1 MNYDSDHYQTLC
13 VLPNAEHIV
22 IVAAYR
28 ALAGQYHPDRWKGNQ
43 AEATAKMAEINVAYA
58 IIGDP
63 EKRKAYDDQRKT
75 THATFNESEDAT
87 DQAFDDA
94 IQAFEDKWQTA
105 CDVFPDLI
113 TTRKNL
119 EKTSHKLAFAFVV
132 HLIENKPFKVRNEL
146 AQEMER
152 NFLESHFGTN
162 QQILDYAKELIKWGF
177 KDAIK
182 RLNEFVDVLG
192 SDIESTAII
201 KRIENEF
208 GLAERRK
215 ERYKV
220 RPTKSTK
227 EDDDYAATL
236 LKSTKSKMLH
246 HVLSDETFKYARL
259 LGYEIELI
267 AGGFFKSDLYT
278 IRKRNKHEIIFETNQ
293 RGIMCHW
300 IKDNLA

>member
-1 MNYDSDHYQTLC
+1 MNFDSDHYQTLC

-94 IQAFEDKWQTA
+94 IQAFEDKWKTA

-208 GLAERRK
+208 SLAERRK
-215 ERYKV
+215 EKYKV
-220 RPTKSTK
+220 KSSK
-227 EDDDYAATL
+227 EQDDYATVL
-236 LKSTKSKMLH
+236 LKSTKSKMLYQP
-246 HVLSDETFKYARL
+246 LSDETFKYARL
-259 LGYEIELI
+259 MGYEIDFI
-267 AGGFFKSDLYT
+267 AGGFFKSDHYSIHARHKKDIL
-278 IRKRNKHEIIFETNQ
+278 FETNKW
-293 RGIMCHW
+293 GIMCHW

>member
-1 MNYDSDHYQTLC
+1 MSSEPDHYQTLC

-43 AEATAKMAEINVAYA
+43 AEATARMAEINVAYG

-63 EKRKAYDDQRKT
+63 DKRKAYDAQRKT
-75 THATFNESEDAT
+75 THGSFDESEDAT

-94 IQAFEDKWQTA
+94 IKAFEDKWQTA

-113 TTRKNL
+113 TIRKNL

-132 HLIENKPFKVRNEL
+132 HLIEHKPFKVRNEL
-146 AQEMER
+146 AQTMER
-152 NFLESHFGTN
+152 NFLERHFGTK
-162 QQILDYAKELIKWGF
+162 QEILDYAKELIKWGF

-182 RLNEFVDVLG
+182 RLNEIVDVLG

-215 ERYKV
+215 EKYKV
-220 RPTKSTK
+220 KPTK
-227 EDDDYAATL
+227 EQDDYAAIL
-236 LKSTKSKMLH
+236 LKNTRSKMLYQP
-246 HVLSDETFKYARL
+246 LSDETFKYARL
-259 LGYEIELI
+259 MGYEIDFI
-267 AGGFFKSDLYT
+267 ADGFFKNDHYS
-278 IRKRNKHEIIFETNQ
+278 IRVRHKQEVLFETNKW
-293 RGIMCHW
+293 GIG
-300 IKDNLA
+300 IPPNL

>member
-1 MNYDSDHYQTLC
+1 MNSEHDHYQTLC

-43 AEATAKMAEINVAYA
+43 SEATARMAEINVAYG

-63 EKRKAYDDQRKT
+63 DKRKAYDAQRKT
-75 THATFNESEDAT
+75 THGTFDESEDAT

-94 IQAFEDKWQTA
+94 MKAFEDKWQTA

-113 TTRKNL
+113 TTRKYL
-119 EKTSHKLAFAFVV
+119 EKTSHKLAFAYVV
-132 HLIENKPFKVRNEL
+132 HLIEHKPFKVRNEL
-146 AQEMER
+146 AQTMER
-152 NFLESHFGTN
+152 NFLERHFGTN
-162 QQILDYAKELIKWGF
+162 QEILDYAKELIKWGF

-208 GLAERRK
+208 GLAERRAEK
-215 ERYKV
+215 YKV
-220 RPTKSTK
+220 KSKK
-227 EDDDYAATL
+227 EQDDYAAVL
-236 LKSTKSKMLH
+236 IKSTRSKMLY

-259 LGYEIELI
+259 MGYEIDFV
-267 AGGFFKSDLYT
+267 AGVIFFKSDHYS
-278 IRKRNKHEIIFETNQ
+278 IRERHKQKIIFETTK
-293 RGIMCHW
+293 REIMCHW

>member
-1 MNYDSDHYQTLC
+1 MNNNSDHYQTLC
-13 VLPNAEHIV
+13 VLPNAEHVV

-43 AEATAKMAEINVAYA
+43 AEATTRMAEINVAYG

-63 EKRKAYDDQRKT
+63 EKRKSYDDQRKT
-75 THATFNESEDAT
+75 SHGTFDESEDAT
-87 DQAFDDA
+87 DQVFEDA
-94 IQAFEDKWQTA
+94 MKAFEDKWKTA

-132 HLIENKPFKVRNEL
+132 HLIENKPFKIRNEL
-146 AQEMER
+146 AQAMER
-152 NFLESHFGTN
+152 NFLERHFGTN
-162 QQILDYAKELIKWGF
+162 QEILDYAKELIKWGF

-208 GLAERRK
+208 GLVERRNEK
-215 ERYKV
+215 YKV
-220 RPTKSTK
+220 KSKK
-227 EDDDYAATL
+227 EQDDYAAVL
-236 LKSTKSKMLH
+236 LKSTRSKMLY

-259 LGYEIELI
+259 MGYEIDFV
-267 AGGFFKSDLYT
+267 AGVVFFKSDHYS
-278 IRKRNKHEIIFETNQ
+278 IRERHKQKILFETTK
-293 RGIMCHW
+293 REIMCHW